1 MEHWR
6 VRGIE
11 FVGSESFP
19 RSKNVG
25 WCTTLQHRADL
36 YRRRVSPQQQM
47 GVSRFNK
54 KGVLHFSSWMVWF
67 KVQRVK
73 VVPNHPAREMQDTFL
88 AGWSGSKFN
97 ASKLYHSD
105 SNSGPSAISHPIPI

>member
-11 FVGSESFP
+11 FVGSESFT

-73 VVPNHPAREMQDTFL
+73 VVPFGFQFRTF
-88 AGWSGSKFN
+88 SDFPP
-97 ASKLYHSD
+97 HSD
-105 SNSGPSAISHPIPI
+105 KNKIGRASCRER